1 VDIFFT
7 TNVLLAYSIYIL
19 GVASPGPSNLAIMAT
34 AMGRGR
40 KQALVLSLGIMLG
53 SLFWGA
59 LAAFGL
65 SSLLA
70 NYSYFLSVM
79 KALAA
84 LYLLFLA
91 YKSLRSAINSRT
103 QSITDSANTDIADD
117 NYVRM
122 FFSGLLLHLTNP
134 KAIFVWLSI
143 VAFAMQGNAHS
154 QTAFAVVIG
163 CGVIGLGVFLAY
175 AMLFSTPVAQRYYVK
190 LRVWFEGVL
199 AIFFGCAALRMLTT
213 DINLKEI

>member
-65 SSLLA
+65 SNLLA
-70 NYSYFLSVM
+70 NYSYV
-79 KALAA
+79 LAA

-91 YKSLRSAINSRT
+91 YKSLRSAINSKSP
-103 QSITDSANTDIADD
+103 SIADLVNTNIVDD
-117 NYVRM
+117 NYVKI

-163 CGVIGLGVFLAY
+163 CGVVGLGVFLAY
-175 AMLFSTPVAQRYYVK
+175 AMLFSTPVAQQYYVK
-190 LRVWFEGVL
+190 LRVWFESVL
-199 AIFFGCAALRMLTT
+199 AVFFGCAALRMLTN
-213 DINLKEI
+213 DINLREI